1 MSKRIHHT
9 VVLTTIFLMAV
20 GLLAVYSA
28 TLERSPE
35 GAMTVFYRQIVWVI
49 IGMAVLFS
57 ISNINYR
64 RFYEI
69 AYAFY
74 PLSIILLVGVLV
86 LGRQIYGAQRW
97 LELGGLNFQPS
108 ELSKLA
114 IILFLSRYFSRKPAA
129 QQGGLAKLWQ
139 GLILPLG
146 LVGLIM
152 GLIFLQPDLGTAALI
167 FLIYLTL
174 LFVSEIELKYLFAF
188 LAMILGS
195 LPFLWHFL
203 KGYQKDRLL
212 VFLNPNID
220 PLGAGYTIIQS
231 KIAIG
236 SGIFLGKGWLAGTQN
251 QLNFLPER
259 HTDFIFSVIGEEWGF
274 CGAIILL
281 ILYYVLIAQALI
293 IAEQSKDRFGSF
305 LALGTASL
313 IAFQAIINILM
324 TLGFFPV
331 VGLSLPLISYGGSSR
346 VIFCFLI
353 GRLLS
358 INKIRIIF

>member
-1 MSKRIHHT
+1 MSKRIHNTLIITT
-9 VVLTTIFLMAV
+9 VFLLSI

-28 TLERSPE
+28 TLERSAE
-35 GAMTVFYRQIVWVI
+35 GAKTIFYRQVVWVI
-49 IGMAVLFS
+49 IGIATFLLVS
-57 ISNINYR
+57 HINYR

-69 AYAFY
+69 AYALY
-74 PLSIILLVGVLV
+74 PLSVILLISVLV
-86 LGRQIYGAQRW
+86 VGRQIYGAQRW

-114 IILFLSRYFSRKPAA
+114 VILFLSRYFNRKPAQYSGA
-129 QQGGLAKLWQ
+129 AKLWQ
-139 GLILPLG
+139 GFILPLG
-146 LVGLIM
+146 LVGFM
-152 GLIFLQPDLGTAALI
+152 MVLIFLQPDLGTAALI

-174 LFVSEIELKYLFAF
+174 LFVSEIEFKYFFAF
-188 LAMILGS
+188 LVAALGAI
-195 LPFLWHFL
+195 PFLWHLL

-236 SGIFLGKGWLAGTQN
+236 SGRFLGKGWLSGTQN

-274 CGAIILL
+274 CGAFILL
-281 ILYYVLIAQALI
+281 ILYFILIAQALI
-293 IAEQSKDRFGSF
+293 IAEQSKDKFGSF
-305 LALGTASL
+305 LAIGAAAL

-331 VGLSLPLISYGGSSR
+331 VGLSLPLISYGGSSL

-353 GRLLS
+353 GILLN
-358 INKIRIIF
+358 INKRRIIF